1 MGCRNGKFFGL
12 EVKRSEAEARKKTGR
27 TVLQRHVLQK
37 IRDAGGFAEFIY
49 PENQDDVIE
58 NLVRWSDGKN

>member
-12 EVKRSEAEARKKTGR
+12 EVKRSKAEAVKKTGR

-37 IRDAGGFAEFIY
+37 IRASGGFAEFIY
-49 PENQDDVIE
+49 PENQDVVIE
-58 NLVRWSDGKN
+58 NLIRWSNED